1 MSGQETERGVRGM
14 AGKGRVALAVVLF
27 LAMSLAACS
36 GTRRA
41 RPEAGDR
48 MLVVA
53 SINPLADFARQIG
66 GDRVQVE
73 TMVPPGA
80 SPHTY
85 EPKPSQLRDLSRAKV
100 LVLVGLGFEFWADK
114 AISASGNPGLIVV
127 RTSDGLEILQQ
138 GEGGGGNP
146 HVWLDPIDAIH
157 QVELIRDAFI
167 RADPAGKEVYTANA
181 DEYIGRLRALDEEIR
196 KEVSGF
202 STRKF
207 IAFHPAWAY
216 FARRYGLEQVAVIER
231 TPGREPSPAE
241 IAKIVQAAR
250 EAGVKAIFAE
260 PQFSPKAAKVIAQE
274 CGAQVLFLDPVG
286 GVKGRETYIELMRYN
301 LAQMAKAMK

>member
-1 MSGQETERGVRGM
+1 MTRKSYAAIAIMLSLAMLLAACAGKSSGPQ
-14 AGKGRVALAVVLF
+14 AGKGK
-27 LAMSLAACS
+27 
-36 GTRRA
+36 
-41 RPEAGDR
+41 
-48 MLVVA
+48 MLVMA
-53 SINPLADFARQIG
+53 SINPLADFAREVG

-73 TMVPPGA
+73 VMVPPGA

-85 EPKPSQLRDLSRAKV
+85 EPKPSQLKDLSRAKV

-114 AISASGNPGLIVV
+114 AVSASGNPGLIVV
-127 RTSDGLEILQQ
+127 HTADGLEILQQ
-138 GEGGGGNP
+138 GKEGGGNP

-157 QVELIRDAFI
+157 QVEMIRDAFI
-167 RADPAGKEVYTANA
+167 RADPAGKDVYTANA
-181 DEYIGRLRALDEEIR
+181 KEYIGRLRALDEEIR

-202 STRKF
+202 SSKKF

-216 FARRYGLEQVAVIER
+216 FARRYGLEEAAVIER

-241 IAKIVQAAR
+241 IAEIVQVAR

-260 PQFSPKAAKVIAQE
+260 PQFSPKAAKVIAEE
-274 CGAQVLFLDPVG
+274 CGAQVLFLDPIG

-301 LAQMAKAMK
+301 LEQMKKAMK